1 MLCRLDKSLSLVFS
15 FAENR
20 EDEFSLR
27 NVKFEDEMSVTL
39 SLIIKF
45 CRSPQ
50 CGKANDICRD
60 INRGLSMRNVINH
73 APTPAPCH

>member
-1 MLCRLDKSLSLVFS
+1 MQYGLDRSYLLVFS
-15 FAENR
+15 FAENC

-39 SLIIKF
+39 SLVSKL
-45 CRSPQ
+45 CCSPQ

-60 INRGLSMRNVINH
+60 ISIGLAIIGVR
-73 APTPAPCH
+73 